1 MATLKI
7 GSCQLEF
14 PNRRLPVIPVGA
26 LKWFKVRLA
35 GTIIWLMSGLVD
47 EFVKCHHSYHL

>member
-26 LKWFKVRLA
+26 LKWFKVWLA
-35 GTIIWLMSGLVD
+35 GITTWLMAGLVD
-47 EFVKCHHSYHL
+47 GFVKCHHPYHL